1 MKVTAVIPAYNEA
14 ARIYGVIRTVIP
26 YVDNVIVVD
35 DGSLDTTSWVAEE
48 AGAKVIT
55 NNGGKGYIGAIKT
68 GFKEANGDIIIT
80 LDADGENNPEEIFLL
95 TWPIINGKADLV
107 LGKRK
112 KIARISERLIS
123 FVTKLKTGVTDSG
136 TGFRAMKKEMALKLN
151 LRGRCIC
158 GISVLE
164 ANHLGA
170 RITEVP
176 ITINN
181 IDKKRKIAWHHI
193 LQLCYVLKWVIK

>member
-1 MKVTAVIPAYNEA
+1 MKITAVIPAYNEA
-14 ARIYGVIRTVIP
+14 PHIYGVIKRVMP

-35 DGSLDTTSWVAEE
+35 DGSLDATSWAAKE
-48 AGAKVIT
+48 AGAKVLR
-55 NNGGKGYIGAIKT
+55 NNGEKGYIGAIKT
-68 GFKEANGDIIIT
+68 GFKEANGDIIVT
-80 LDADGENNPEEIFLL
+80 LDADGEHNPGEIPLL
-95 TWPIINGKADLV
+95 TRPILNGKADLV

-123 FVTKLKTGVTDSG
+123 FVTRLKTRVADSG
-136 TGFRAMKKEMALKLN
+136 TGFRAMKKELALKLN

-164 ANHLGA
+164 AHYLGA

-176 ITINN
+176 ITI
-181 IDKKRKIAWHHI
+181 IIWRRKE
-193 LQLCYVLKWVIK
+193 K